1 MNSTIV
7 LVHGAWADGSG
18 WRKVIPLLR
27 DKGHTV
33 RAAQIPLTSFAEDVK
48 ATRQAI
54 ARAKGSVTLVGHSYA
69 GAVIGAAATG
79 LDAVKSLVYITGYGP
94 DEGETI
100 VELRS
105 KHPAHADTPQFVPDA
120 DGLIWIQYE
129 GIAKALAHDEKDEA
143 ELRLIEAT
151 QKPIAVQSL
160 LEPMPRPAWKEK
172 PSWYLVCEADR
183 MASADTQR
191 WMAARLKAKVTTL
204 ASGHMPLLSHPAD
217 VARII
222 LNAAEQ
228 TK

>member
-27 DKGHTV
+27 DKSHQV
-33 RAAQIPLTSFAEDVK
+33 IAAQIPLTSFAEDVK

-54 ARAKGSVTLVGHSYA
+54 ARAPGSVTLVGHSYA
-69 GAVIGAAATG
+69 GAVIGAAASG
-79 LDAVKSLVYITGYGP
+79 LEAVKSLVYITAYGP
-94 DEGETI
+94 EEGETI
-100 VELRS
+100 AELRS
-105 KHPAHADTPQFVPDA
+105 KHPAHPDAPQFVPDA

-129 GIAKALAHDEKDEA
+129 GIAGALAHDVNDEA

-151 QKPIAVQSL
+151 QKPIALQSL
-160 LEPMPRPAWKEK
+160 LEPMPKPAWKER
-172 PSWYLVCEADR
+172 PSWYLVCEEDR
-183 MASADTQR
+183 MASAETQR
-191 WMAARLKAKVTTL
+191 WMAARMNARVTTL
-204 ASGHMPLLSHPAD
+204 ASGHMPLLNHPAD

-222 LNAAEQ
+222 LRAAEQ